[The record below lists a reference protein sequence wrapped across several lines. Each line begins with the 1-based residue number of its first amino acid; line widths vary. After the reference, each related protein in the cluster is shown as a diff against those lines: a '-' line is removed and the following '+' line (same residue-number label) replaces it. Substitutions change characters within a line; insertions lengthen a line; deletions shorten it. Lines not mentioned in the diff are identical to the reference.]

1 MTNERKALAV
11 ADAHE
16 RLLAER
22 PHWATLA
29 ELLDD
34 PGAEE
39 RLGKIDR
46 ALGKLKE
53 EAARLEAE
61 RSGVSAV
68 AESREALDSARY
80 REAVDHT
87 RKIEDEFDRDLAR
100 IGWYQQTSAEARR
113 EIEETALSG
122 VVELYGE
129 HAAGHCR
136 RLLSPASLAGE
147 GAAAMFPLSTEAPLS
162 VPTLR

>member
-1 MTNERKALAV
+1 MTNEQKALAV

-39 RLGKIDR
+39 RLGSIDR

-61 RSGVSAV
+61 RSGVSAG
-68 AESREALDSARY
+68 AESREVLDSARY
-80 REAVDHT
+80 RDALDHT

-100 IGWYQQTSAEARR
+100 MGWYQQTSAEARR
-113 EIEETALSG
+113 EIEERALSG
-122 VVELYGE
+122 VGELYGE
-129 HAAGHCR
+129 HAAEHCR
-136 RLLSPASLAGE
+136 RLLSPRPGE
-147 GAAAMFPLSTEAPLS
+147 GAAAMSPLSTKVPIS
-162 VPTLR
+162 VPTLP

>member
-1 MTNERKALAV
+1 MTNEEKALAV

-22 PHWATLA
+22 PRWATLT

-39 RLGKIDR
+39 RLGRIDR
-46 ALGKLKE
+46 ALGKLKA
-53 EAARLEAE
+53 EAARLKAE

-68 AESREALDSARY
+68 AESREALDSVRY

-87 RKIEDEFDRDLAR
+87 RKIEDEFDQDLAR
-100 IGWYQQTSAEARR
+100 MGHGDGHTPDVRR
-113 EIEETALSG
+113 QIEERALSA
-122 VVELYGE
+122 VRVLHGE
-129 HAAGHCR
+129 HAAEHCR
-136 RLLSPASLAGE
+136 RRLSPRPGE
-147 GAAAMFPLSTEAPLS
+147 GAAVELPPPPKVPIS
-162 VPTLR
+162 VPTLP